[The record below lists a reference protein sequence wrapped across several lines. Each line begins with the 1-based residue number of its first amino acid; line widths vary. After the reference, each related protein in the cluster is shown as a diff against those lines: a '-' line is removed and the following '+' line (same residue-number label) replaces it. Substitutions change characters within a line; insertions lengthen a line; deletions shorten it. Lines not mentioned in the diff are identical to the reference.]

1 MIKSLDINMWMKYV
15 KNITKQNQIWDAGV
29 WNATV
34 LKIYIKLLKWTHNKK
49 YSFNYIPGVINA

>member
-1 MIKSLDINMWMKYV
+1 MIQSLDINMWMKYV

-29 WNATV
+29 WSAV

-49 YSFNYIPGVINA
+49 YSFKYIPGVINA